1 MMKAILLTISIF
13 LSFLTIA
20 YANKPT
26 TVNSEDLRL
35 YTLDCG
41 SITVHD
47 IASFSDNGAYPHEA
61 KQFST
66 PCFLIKDPKGWL
78 LWDLG
83 IGDQYLGHT
92 VEDKKH
98 DVSITVKKSL
108 IQQLK
113 SLGLSPNDI
122 KFVSLSHTH
131 FDHTGNVSLFPNAV
145 WLIDAREY
153 RYASQHPL
161 PHQANS
167 AAIAALQ
174 QDHKILLKGDYDV
187 FGDGKVEI
195 LSTPGHTPGH
205 TSLEV
210 HLPHTGVVI
219 LSGDLY
225 HTRKAY
231 ELKLIPSFNTDRA
244 QTQASMEKIDAI
256 LKRTNGR
263 LVIEHDTG
271 DIAALPQLP
280 NYLN

>member
-1 MMKAILLTISIF
+1 MKTILLTISIF
-13 LSFLTIA
+13 LSFLTIV
-20 YANKPT
+20 YADSPT
-26 TVNSEDLRL
+26 TGNSEDLRL
-35 YTLDCG
+35 YMLDCG
-41 SITVHD
+41 SVTVHD
-47 IASFSDNGAYPHEA
+47 MASFSDTGAYPHESM
-61 KQFST
+61 QLST

-83 IGDQYLGHT
+83 MGDQYLGHT

-113 SLGLSPNDI
+113 TLGLSPKDI
-122 KFVSLSHTH
+122 KFVGLSHTH
-131 FDHTGNVSLFPNAV
+131 FDHMGNVSLFPNAI
-145 WLIDAREY
+145 WLIEKSEYAYTKQTPLASSLDATEV
-153 RYASQHPL
+153 AMLQH
-161 PHQANS
+161 
-167 AAIAALQ
+167 
-174 QDHKILLKGDYDV
+174 DHKILLKGDYDV

-205 TSLEV
+205 TSLEI

-231 ELKLIPSFNTDRA
+231 ELKLIPPFNTDRA
-244 QTQASMEKIDAI
+244 QTQASMAKIDAI
-256 LKRTNGR
+256 LKDSNGR
-263 LVIEHDTG
+263 LVIEHDTD
-271 DIAALPQLP
+271 DIKALPQFP